1 MSRPLF
7 LRIMHVIED
16 HDDYFM
22 QKRNA
27 ANKLK
32 LNYLQK
38 VTATF
43 RMLCNGV
50 AADITDEY
58 ACIREST
65 TIENMRKL
73 VIAVV
78 EIFRSYNFQIWLN
91 LQKI

>member
-7 LRIMHVIED
+7 LRIMRAIED

-38 VTATF
+38 F

-50 AADITDEY
+50 AADIIDEY
-58 ACIREST
+58 ACI
-65 TIENMRKL
+65 
-73 VIAVV
+73 
-78 EIFRSYNFQIWLN
+78 
-91 LQKI
+91 